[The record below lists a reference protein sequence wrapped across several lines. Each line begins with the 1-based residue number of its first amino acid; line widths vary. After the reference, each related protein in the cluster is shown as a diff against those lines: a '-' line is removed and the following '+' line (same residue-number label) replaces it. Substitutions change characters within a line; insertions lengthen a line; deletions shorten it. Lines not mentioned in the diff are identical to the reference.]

1 MISLCAAI
9 VRAAIRIYTYSYRK
23 RFASL
28 SRSIALKNSS
38 YKPPKGFTFTKEV
51 YGGVQVEKLA
61 PQKTAKGI
69 VLQFH
74 GGGHTASMNDMYR
87 KAAERLAANCD
98 CVVYSIDY
106 RPDAELTYP
115 ALHDACYAA
124 YAALCK
130 SVLSNGDFVAV
141 GDSFGANLL
150 LSACLRA
157 REDDLPLPSALICLC
172 AYIDMAASGDSYRK
186 NCYKDPLY
194 AMPKRCNFK
203 EHGKQMRRISPYCGN
218 TPLTDPYL
226 SPAYAD
232 FRAFPRTLIQ
242 CGGLENSLSDN
253 QMLYDGLI
261 ASGCFAKLHV
271 FDGMW
276 HDFMYMFPRL
286 KESRL
291 AWREIYEFIA
301 ANFSAVDRT
310 E

>member
-9 VRAAIRIYTYSYRK
+9 VRAAIKIYTYPYRK

-28 SRSIALKNSS
+28 SRSIALKNSP
-38 YKPPKGFTFTKEV
+38 YKPPKGFSFTKEI

-150 LSACLRA
+150 LSAFFTY
-157 REDDLPLPSALICLC
+157 S
-172 AYIDMAASGDSYRK
+172 
-186 NCYKDPLY
+186 
-194 AMPKRCNFK
+194 
-203 EHGKQMRRISPYCGN
+203 
-218 TPLTDPYL
+218 
-226 SPAYAD
+226 
-232 FRAFPRTLIQ
+232 
-242 CGGLENSLSDN
+242 
-253 QMLYDGLI
+253 
-261 ASGCFAKLHV
+261 
-271 FDGMW
+271 
-276 HDFMYMFPRL
+276 
-286 KESRL
+286 
-291 AWREIYEFIA
+291 
-301 ANFSAVDRT
+301 FS
-310 E
+310 